1 MGGEQ
6 VALGG
11 PGVVLRASDAREDVI
26 LNREVQ
32 DGLSEKVMLS
42 KGLKEVRE

>member
-6 VALGG
+6 VAPGV

-26 LNREVQ
+26 LSRGFRMV
-32 DGLSEKVMLS
+32 L
-42 KGLKEVRE
+42 VRR